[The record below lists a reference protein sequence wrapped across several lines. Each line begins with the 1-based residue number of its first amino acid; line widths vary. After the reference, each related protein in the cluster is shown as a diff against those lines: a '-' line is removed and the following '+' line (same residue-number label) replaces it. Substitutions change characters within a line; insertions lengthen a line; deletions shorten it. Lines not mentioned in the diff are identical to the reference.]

1 MTDRLHFN
9 WGRNL
14 RVFLFLFFS
23 NRSDT
28 PRQEREKERE
38 REKMVDN
45 KLRVRMKEKNE
56 DSIDDRDKSTV
67 AVKVIPESLMKQTPK
82 LEELVKTEI
91 KVLKTCRNDNVIRF
105 VDNYRTD
112 SNVFIFT

>member
-1 MTDRLHFN
+1 MKKNYVGQHF
-9 WGRNL
+9 
-14 RVFLFLFFS
+14 
-23 NRSDT
+23 
-28 PRQEREKERE
+28 
-38 REKMVDN
+38 
-45 KLRVRMKEKNE
+45 KNYTFIRILGQGAWASVYE
-56 DSIDDRDKSTV
+56 AIDDRDKSTV